1 MASIPINNETEYTLT
16 DDMTKQI
23 IRDAQEHFGE
33 EVRSIRVQYGI
44 ERHAFNARTREVRYA
59 FSPND
64 FGLVDTTTTFP
75 DTYYHAEDIPS
86 IDDDT
91 EEEIIPAAFDD
102 VDDVDAD
109 DDDSRRETSLESLE
123 EGLDDDEDEEEE
135 FPELEDQLEDP
146 EEEDSFMYD
155 DDDYA

>member
-1 MASIPINNETEYTLT
+1 MASIPIHNETEYTLT

-33 EVRSIRVQYGI
+33 DVRSIRVQYGI

-75 DTYYHAEDIPS
+75 DTYYHPADIPS

-102 VDDVDAD
+102 VEAD
-109 DDDSRRETSLESLE
+109 DDEDRRETSLESLE
-123 EGLDDDEDEEEE
+123 EELEDNEDEEEE
-135 FPELEDQLEDP
+135 FPDLDDQFEDA
-146 EEEDSFMYD
+146 EEEESFTYD
-155 DDDYA
+155 DDDYD

>member
-1 MASIPINNETEYTLT
+1 MASIPIHNETEYALT

-33 EVRSIRVQYGI
+33 DVRSIRVQYGI
-44 ERHAFNARTREVRYA
+44 ERHAFNARTHEVRYA

-75 DTYYHAEDIPS
+75 DTYYHPADIPS

-102 VDDVDAD
+102 VEVDEED
-109 DDDSRRETSLESLE
+109 EDRRETSLESLE
-123 EGLDDDEDEEEE
+123 EELEDDEDDEQE
-135 FPELEDQLEDP
+135 FPDLDDQFEDA
-146 EEEDSFMYD
+146 EEEDSFTYD
-155 DDDYA
+155 DDDYN

>member
-1 MASIPINNETEYTLT
+1 MASIPIHNETTYTLT
-16 DDMTKQI
+16 DDITQQI

-33 EVRSIRVQYGI
+33 DVRSIRVQYGI
-44 ERHAFNARTREVRYA
+44 ERHAFNARTHEVRYA

-75 DTYYHAEDIPS
+75 DTYYHPADIPS

-91 EEEIIPAAFDD
+91 EEGIVPAGFDD
-102 VDDVDAD
+102 VEAD
-109 DDDSRRETSLESLE
+109 DEEGRRETSLESLE
-123 EGLDDDEDEEEE
+123 EGFEADEDEEDE
-135 FPELEDQLEDP
+135 FPDLEDQFEDT
-146 EEEDSFMYD
+146 EEEDSFTYD